1 MTNVLFTTDE
11 VLLNRMEAY
20 TMLGEY
26 DRAILDLK
34 AYTLSSSATS
44 QLSRMIATRRALP
57 SDYALYAPFYG
68 LTVRQLPD
76 DTYHPASTSDGVL
89 RGGATLV

>member
-1 MTNVLFTTDE
+1 
-11 VLLNRMEAY
+11 MEAY

-34 AYTLSSSATS
+34 TYTLSKLGYEPAVPNDSYTQGST
-44 QLSRMIATRRALP
+44 

-68 LTVRQLPD
+68 LTVRQLPMIRTICIYVRWNSSRRD
-76 DTYHPASTSDGVL
+76 YVGLT
-89 RGGATLV
+89 